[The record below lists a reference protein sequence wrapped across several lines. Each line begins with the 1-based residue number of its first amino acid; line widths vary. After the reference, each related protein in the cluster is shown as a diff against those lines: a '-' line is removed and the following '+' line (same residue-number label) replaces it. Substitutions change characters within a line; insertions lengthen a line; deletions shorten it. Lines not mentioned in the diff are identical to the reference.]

1 MRYISLSEI
10 ATDCVSNMKLT
21 GQQLV
26 MFYGVITLSAATMTK
41 RKGNMDSKDSEN
53 LEKTQQIHS
62 NCEEAFPSRISHCIE
77 PFSRKVKQYTHIKPE
92 NRFVYQIFIKHACRK
107 YKKML
112 LCVHTYLTNCPTKL
126 SYSVVQHS
134 LNQSWV
140 PVVNQMCDINTNS
153 SKQPIKSHTDQTTGP
168 DSHSGTTPKSPVYQ
182 IQNDLPSAKS
192 ILSPTSKE
200 DAQDSIYNVILDRI
214 ILPEI
219 VIDSGVPVILNSKDN
234 SQRDPGSNDNIHH
247 TLVAADSQDKPGG
260 KSLFYWMYIVI
271 GNSAS
276 ANQVQYSMGPK
287 GRHSQGET
295 ASLSYQ
301 SSASP
306 VTLSLLCLPW
316 QVLVT
321 VYALCS
327 H

>member
-1 MRYISLSEI
+1 
-10 ATDCVSNMKLT
+10 MKLT
-21 GQQLV
+21 RQQLL
-26 MFYGVITLSAATMTK
+26 MFCGVITLSAPTMTNK
-41 RKGNMDSKDSEN
+41 VNTEFKDSEN
-53 LEKTQQIHS
+53 LEKMQQIHS
-62 NCEEAFPSRISHCIE
+62 NCEEAFSSRISHCIE
-77 PFSRKVKQYTHIKPE
+77 PFSRKVKQYTHIKPG
-92 NRFVYQIFIKHACRK
+92 NPFVYQIFIKHACRK

-126 SYSVVQHS
+126 SYRVVQQS

-140 PVVNQMCDINTNS
+140 PVVNQMCDINTKS
-153 SKQPIKSHTDQTTGP
+153 SKQPIKSHKDQTTGP
-168 DSHSGTTPKSPVYQ
+168 DPYSSTTPKPPVYQ
-182 IQNDLPSAKS
+182 IQNDLPSARS

-200 DAQDSIYNVILDRI
+200 GVRDSIYNVILDRI

-219 VIDSGVPVILNSKDN
+219 VIDSGVPVISNSKDH
-234 SQRDPGSNDNIHH
+234 SKKDPGSNDKIRA
-247 TLVAADSQDKPGG
+247 LVAADSQDKPRG

-276 ANQVQYSMGPK
+276 ANQIQYSVGPR
-287 GRHSQGET
+287 GSHYTQGEA
-295 ASLSYQ
+295 ASLSYK

-306 VTLSLLCLPW
+306 VTLSVLCLW

-321 VYALCS
+321 VYALCP

>member
-1 MRYISLSEI
+1 M
-10 ATDCVSNMKLT
+10 
-21 GQQLV
+21 
-26 MFYGVITLSAATMTK
+26 
-41 RKGNMDSKDSEN
+41 
-53 LEKTQQIHS
+53 
-62 NCEEAFPSRISHCIE
+62 
-77 PFSRKVKQYTHIKPE
+77 
-92 NRFVYQIFIKHACRK
+92 
-107 YKKML
+107 
-112 LCVHTYLTNCPTKL
+112 
-126 SYSVVQHS
+126 VQHS

-153 SKQPIKSHTDQTTGP
+153 SKQPINSHTDQTTGP

-182 IQNDLPSAKS
+182 IQNDLPSAKN

-234 SQRDPGSNDNIHH
+234 SQKDPGSNDNIHH
-247 TLVAADSQDKPGG
+247 TLVAADSQDKPRG
-260 KSLFYWMYIVI
+260 KNLFYWMYIVI

-276 ANQVQYSMGPK
+276 ANQIQYSMGPK
-287 GRHSQGET
+287 GARHTQGEA
-295 ASLSYQ
+295 ASLSYK

-306 VTLSLLCLPW
+306 VTLSVLCLLW

-321 VYALCS
+321 VYTFCS